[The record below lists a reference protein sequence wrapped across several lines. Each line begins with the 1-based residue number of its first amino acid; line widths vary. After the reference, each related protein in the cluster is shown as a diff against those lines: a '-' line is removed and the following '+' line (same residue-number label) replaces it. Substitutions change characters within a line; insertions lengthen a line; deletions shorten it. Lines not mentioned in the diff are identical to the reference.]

1 MRCGSSST
9 DYLYNASMS
18 RFTDRLVPSLLLIL
32 FLLATVFAK
41 AADRK
46 RLAPDGTFIAT
57 TGRIMM
63 IDLKNKTLRVRAS
76 DDQFTQ
82 RFLQA
87 KQGDTSPVITF
98 PGGATIRFPQRTGKH
113 PSPAG
118 STTPNLNQYMVV
130 ITGKTVIQDG
140 AEPMR
145 LEDFTVGET
154 ISIHGWYAG
163 NTLTASRIAK
173 WS

>member
-1 MRCGSSST
+1 MRCGSSLT
-9 DYLYNASMS
+9 DCLYNASMS
-18 RFTDRLVPSLLLIL
+18 GFTDRLVSSLLLVL
-32 FLLATVFAK
+32 FLLAAVFAK
-41 AADRK
+41 AADRQ

-82 RFLQA
+82 RFLLA
-87 KQGDTSPVITF
+87 KQGDTSTVITF
-98 PGGATIRFPQRTGKH
+98 PRGATIRFPQRTGRH
-113 PSPAG
+113 PSAAG
-118 STTPNLNQYMVV
+118 STAPNLNQYMVV

-145 LEDFTVGET
+145 LEDFTIGET

>member
-1 MRCGSSST
+1 
-9 DYLYNASMS
+9 MS

-41 AADRK
+41 AADRQ
-46 RLAPDGTFIAT
+46 RLAPYGTFIAT

-63 IDLKNKTLRVRAS
+63 IDLKNKTLGVRAS
-76 DDQFTQ
+76 DDQLTQ
-82 RFLQA
+82 NFLLA

-98 PGGATIRFPQRTGKH
+98 PGGATIRFPQRTGRH

-130 ITGKTVIQDG
+130 ITSKTVIQDG

-145 LEDFTVGET
+145 LEDFTIGET

>member
-1 MRCGSSST
+1 MRCGSSLT

-18 RFTDRLVPSLLLIL
+18 RITHRLVSWLMLVL
-32 FLLATVFAK
+32 FPLAAVFAK
-41 AADRK
+41 AADRQ
-46 RLAPDGTFIAT
+46 RLAPNGTFIAT

-130 ITGKTVIQDG
+130 ITGKTVFQDG

>member
-1 MRCGSSST
+1 MRCGSSLRAC
-9 DYLYNASMS
+9 LYNACMS
-18 RFTDRLVPSLLLIL
+18 RFTDRLVSSLLLVL
-32 FLLATVFAK
+32 FLLAAMFAR
-41 AADRK
+41 AADRH
-46 RLAPDGTFIAT
+46 RFAPEGTFIAT

-76 DDQFTQ
+76 DDQLTQ
-82 RFLQA
+82 NFLLA
-87 KQGDTSPVITF
+87 KQSDTSPVITF
-98 PGGATIRFPQRTGKH
+98 PGGATIRFPQRTGRH

-145 LEDFTVGET
+145 LEDFTIGET

>member
-41 AADRK
+41 AADRQ
-46 RLAPDGTFIAT
+46 RLAPYGTFIAT

-82 RFLQA
+82 NFLLA
-87 KQGDTSPVITF
+87 KQSDTSPVITF
-98 PGGATIRFPQRTGKH
+98 PGGATIRFPQRTGRH

-145 LEDFTVGET
+145 LEDFTIGET

>member
-1 MRCGSSST
+1 MRCGSSLRAC
-9 DYLYNASMS
+9 LYNACMS
-18 RFTDRLVPSLLLIL
+18 RLTDRLVSSLLLGL
-32 FLLATVFAK
+32 FLLAAIFAG
-41 AADRK
+41 AADRQ
-46 RLAPDGTFIAT
+46 RLAPDGAFIAT

-82 RFLQA
+82 RFLLA

-98 PGGATIRFPQRTGKH
+98 PGGATMRLPQRTGKH
-113 PSPAG
+113 PFPGS
-118 STTPNLNQYMVV
+118 STTPNLNQYVVV
-130 ITGKTVIQDG
+130 ITSKTVIQDG

-145 LEDFTVGET
+145 LEDFSIGET
-154 ISIHGWYAG
+154 ISIHGRYAG
-163 NTLTASRIAK
+163 NTLIASRIAK

>member
-1 MRCGSSST
+1 
-9 DYLYNASMS
+9 MS
-18 RFTDRLVPSLLLIL
+18 RLTDRLVPSLLLIL

-82 RFLQA
+82 NFMLA
-87 KQGDTSPVITF
+87 KQGDTSPAITF
-98 PGGATIRFPQRTGKH
+98 PGGATIRFPQRTGRH

-130 ITGKTVIQDG
+130 ITGKTVFQDG

>member
-1 MRCGSSST
+1 
-9 DYLYNASMS
+9 MS
-18 RFTDRLVPSLLLIL
+18 RFTDRLVSSLLLVL
-32 FLLATVFAK
+32 FLLAAMFAR
-41 AADRK
+41 AADRH
-46 RLAPDGTFIAT
+46 RFAPEGTFIAT

-82 RFLQA
+82 RFLMA
-87 KQGDTSPVITF
+87 KQGDRSRVITF

-113 PSPAG
+113 PSPAS
-118 STTPNLNQYMVV
+118 STTPNLNQYVVV
-130 ITGKTVIQDG
+130 ITSKTVIQDG
-140 AEPMR
+140 VEPMR
-145 LEDFTVGET
+145 LEDFTIGET

>member
-41 AADRK
+41 AADRQ

-76 DDQFTQ
+76 DDQLTQ
-82 RFLQA
+82 NFLLA
-87 KQGDTSPVITF
+87 KQSDTSPVITF
-98 PGGATIRFPQRTGKH
+98 PGGATIRFPQRTGRH

-145 LEDFTVGET
+145 LEDFTIGET

-163 NTLTASRIAK
+163 NTLTASRMAK

>member
-1 MRCGSSST
+1 VRCGSSLT

-18 RFTDRLVPSLLLIL
+18 RLTDRLVSSLLLIL
-32 FLLATVFAK
+32 FLLSTVFAK
-41 AADRK
+41 AADRQ

-82 RFLQA
+82 RFLLA
-87 KQGDTSPVITF
+87 KQGDTSTVITF
-98 PGGATIRFPQRTGKH
+98 PRGATIRFPQRTGRH

-130 ITGKTVIQDG
+130 ITSKTVIQDG

-145 LEDFTVGET
+145 LEDFTIGET

>member
-41 AADRK
+41 AADRQ
-46 RLAPDGTFIAT
+46 RLAPDGMFIAT

-82 RFLQA
+82 NFMLA

-98 PGGATIRFPQRTGKH
+98 PGGATIRFPQRTGRH

-118 STTPNLNQYMVV
+118 STTPNLNQYMVE

-145 LEDFTVGET
+145 LEDFAIGET